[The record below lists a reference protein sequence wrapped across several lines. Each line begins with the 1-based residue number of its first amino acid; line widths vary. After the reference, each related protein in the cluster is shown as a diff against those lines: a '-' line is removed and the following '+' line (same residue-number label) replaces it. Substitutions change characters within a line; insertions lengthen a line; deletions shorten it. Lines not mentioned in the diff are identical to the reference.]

1 MQQNRIGLITPI
13 LFITVKVEPNKTSI
27 KAADKYP
34 DEDFLATRG
43 IYRIIVMPHTSH
55 RHLTNSIKFDT
66 LHPTNLS
73 SFHS

>member
-13 LFITVKVEPNKTSI
+13 LFITVKVEPNKTSFT

-43 IYRIIVMPHTSH
+43 IYRTIVMLHT
-55 RHLTNSIKFDT
+55 
-66 LHPTNLS
+66 
-73 SFHS
+73 